1 MDDVQI
7 QDILDIR
14 YQTQILESLGW
25 DEQLFTQLFEYLNNE
40 FRNFNLKHPA
50 VILNVI
56 ELNFGKATSDIF
68 VDLFNNKLELILY
81 QNNGNINEH

>member
-25 DEQLFTQLFEYLNNE
+25 DEQLFTQLFEYLNN
-40 FRNFNLKHPA
+40 
-50 VILNVI
+50 VI
-56 ELNFGKATSDIF
+56 ELNFGKATSDVF
-68 VDLFNNKLELILY
+68 VDLFNNQLELILY

>member
-1 MDDVQI
+1 MNNGQI

-40 FRNFNLKHPA
+40 FSNFNLKHPIE
-50 VILNVI
+50 ILKVI
-56 ELNFGKATSDIF
+56 EENFGKATSD
-68 VDLFNNKLELILY
+68 VLKELFSNQLKLILH
-81 QNNGNINEH
+81 QNNGIIDEH